1 MPDVKRILVP
11 TDFST
16 TSEIAFR
23 YAIDLG
29 RTHGASIHLLHV
41 LEPTSPGAA
50 YPEVFSVEPP
60 ALRAPAIDEVMRRL
74 EAMRALSA
82 AARVTTTT
90 EVRVGR
96 PTDDILGVAAARG
109 TDLVVMG
116 THGRRG
122 VAHLLLGSVAEHV
135 VRAAPCAVLTLREAS
150 RVGQLVA
157 QDVGPAV
164 QQ

>member
-23 YAIDLG
+23 YAVDLG
-29 RTHGASIHLLHV
+29 RTHGAAIHLLYV
-41 LEPTSPGAA
+41 LESPSPAAA
-50 YPEVFSVEPP
+50 YPDGFSVDPP
-60 ALRAPAIDEVMRRL
+60 RLRAPAIDDAMRRL
-74 EAMRALSA
+74 EAMRTVSA

-109 TDLVVMG
+109 TDLIVMG

-157 QDVGPAV
+157 QAV
-164 QQ
+164 ETPV